1 MQYRIIITS
10 NGKKKK
16 MIHKSNH
23 LSSIKQKYFSLKDK
37 NKVLFARHN
46 SAYLKLK
53 PIKYEIILMKKWE
66 VNDIPFIDR
75 DEIGRTQEVH
85 DINKKWTILYKDRY
99 EYEEKFT
106 VFGHKKRLTCI
117 EIIKDVLLKKQKTIM
132 VKQVNYIENK
142 LLIHQ
147 DNDFDIILCKCPSD
161 AQRLFNTLH
170 KFSESNNLPSIMFT
184 GKVELGKTDTYKMIV
199 EKTGWK
205 KNKVYRKVT
214 RP

>member
-1 MQYRIIITS
+1 MRYRIIITS

-16 MIHKSNH
+16 VIHKSNH

-37 NKVLFARHN
+37 NKVLFARHT
-46 SAYLKLK
+46 SSYLKTK

-66 VNDIPFIDR
+66 ITDMPFIDR
-75 DEIGRTQEVH
+75 DEIGRTKEVY
-85 DINKKWTILYKDRY
+85 DINKKWTIIHKNEYD
-99 EYEEKFT
+99 YEEKFT
-106 VFGHKKRLTCI
+106 VFGFEKRLTCI
-117 EIIKDVLLKKQKTIM
+117 DIIKYILYRKQSNIM

-147 DNDFDIILCKCPSD
+147 DNDFDIILCKCPKD
-161 AQRLFNTLH
+161 AKRLFKTLQQ
-170 KFSESNNLPSIMFT
+170 FTTTNNMESIMFT
-184 GKVELGKTDTYKMIV
+184 GKVELGKTETYKMIV

-205 KNKVYRKVT
+205 KNKVYRTVT